1 MTIIASEVKN
11 GTKAKRSLAHT
22 QYRQSQCRS
31 AKYHIVNPSA
41 LRESQRTQRVPTKA
55 HQADKT
61 AFQGHN
67 KT

>member
-1 MTIIASEVKN
+1 MAQKQNVLWPTLNTVKV
-11 GTKAKRSLAHT
+11 
-22 QYRQSQCRS
+22 QCRR
-31 AKYHIVNPSA
+31 AKYHIVNPYA